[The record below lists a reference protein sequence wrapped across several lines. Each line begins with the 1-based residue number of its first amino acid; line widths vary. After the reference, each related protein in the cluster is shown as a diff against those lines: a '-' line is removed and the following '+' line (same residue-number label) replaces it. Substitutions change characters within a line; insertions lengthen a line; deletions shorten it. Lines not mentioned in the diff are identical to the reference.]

1 MQENLA
7 ELYDVELQ
15 ESKFADLVASIV
27 DAKINGYYD
36 DIEPTVAGGWHISQ
50 TEQTIQKAETI
61 ANAVVQ
67 KLESK

>member
-1 MQENLA
+1 MSETLI

-15 ESKFADLVASIV
+15 EKKFADLVASIV

-36 DIEPTVAGGWHISQ
+36 DIEPTVTGGWHVSQ

-67 KLESK
+67 KLGE

>member
-15 ESKFADLVASIV
+15 EKNFADLVASIV

-36 DIEPTVAGGWHISQ
+36 DIVPEVRGGWYISQ